1 MLQALYDAVHA
12 VALTLAGATSLMHEA
27 KVDVVTVPNLS
38 EHLISAETTEQL
50 SARFDVQV
58 KTRGGKHALASA

>member
-1 MLQALYDAVHA
+1 MRSIFLYKA
-12 VALTLAGATSLMHEA
+12 SC
-27 KVDVVTVPNLS
+27 DVVTVPNLS